1 MDDHDRE
8 LIGMPAMKTISSR
21 LVALLAGLF
30 LCIAALAAS
39 AWVTTRTQSSALT
52 TLYTGN
58 IVPLRN
64 LKVISDRYAVDV
76 VDAAHKVRAGTF
88 TFDKANGVMQEALA
102 EITRL
107 WPVYRKQ
114 ITDPAEA
121 RKADEAARLLAE
133 SRKATEALIAITAA
147 KDMARLVAFVEKDMY
162 PAIDAATEAV
172 GQLIEDQLVRA
183 EATKESAQGFGDF
196 TQNML
201 AGLSLVA
208 LVLAGL
214 GGIYVSRG
222 ITRPLRQAIR
232 AMTTL
237 AVVTRDPSP
246 EAVRGLDA
254 MELAGSR
261 RSDEVGEIARA
272 LETLRDGEIER
283 RRLIAEASTA
293 EQQRLERA
301 RRIEDLIRGF
311 EAGANQALGEV
322 QNSSE
327 QLRSASD
334 EMIGVARTTSEQA
347 GVVAAAT
354 HEAAESAKA
363 LTGVGDELASSIAE
377 IGRQAEQSSAFA
389 SQAAYKARATD
400 ETVNKLSDAGRSIVE
415 VVDLIKNIAGQT
427 NLLALNATIEAAR
440 AGDAGRGFAVV
451 AAEVKT
457 LAAQTTRAT
466 EVISEQA
473 MAIQEA
479 ATESIDAMQEITAMI
494 EEINQVASSIAV
506 AVTEQS
512 QATLG
517 IAENV
522 QQVAQGSEHA
532 AESISV
538 VHDAARKTG
547 TSADIVLEASNALKS
562 QSDLLREQVDRF
574 LRDVRAA

>member
-1 MDDHDRE
+1 MR
-8 LIGMPAMKTISSR
+8 TISSR

-30 LCIAALAAS
+30 FCIAALATS
-39 AWVTTRTQSSALT
+39 AWVTTRMQSSALT

-64 LKVISDRYAVDV
+64 LKIISDRYAVDV
-76 VDAAHKVRAGTF
+76 VDAAHKGLAGTF
-88 TFDKANGVMQEALA
+88 TSDKANAAMKEALA
-102 EITRL
+102 ENTRL
-107 WPVYRKQ
+107 WPVYRAQ
-114 ITDPAEA
+114 VTDAVEA
-121 RKADEAARLLAE
+121 TKADETARLLAE
-133 SRKATEALIAITAA
+133 SRKATETLISLITA
-147 KDMARLVAFVEKDMY
+147 KDMARFATFVEKEMY
-162 PAIDAATEAV
+162 PAIDPATEAV
-172 GQLIEDQLVRA
+172 GQLIELQLVRA

-196 TQNML
+196 TERML
-201 AGLSLVA
+201 AGLSLIA
-208 LVLAGL
+208 LVIAAL
-214 GGIYVSRG
+214 GGVYVVRG
-222 ITRPLRQAIR
+222 ITQPLRQAIR

-237 AVVTRDPSP
+237 AVVSRDPS
-246 EAVRGLDA
+246 ADAALGLDA
-254 MELAGSR
+254 MKLAGSH
-261 RSDEVGEIARA
+261 RSDEVGDIARA
-272 LETLRDGEIER
+272 LATLRDGEIER
-283 RRLIAEASTA
+283 RRLIAEANAA
-293 EQQRLERA
+293 ESQRLERA
-301 RRIEDLIRGF
+301 RRIDHLIHSF
-311 EAGANQALGEV
+311 ETGANQALGEV
-322 QNSSE
+322 QVSSD

-354 HEAAESAKA
+354 HQAAESAKA
-363 LTGVGDELASSIAE
+363 LNGVGDELAVSIAE

-389 SQAAYKARATD
+389 SQAAHKARATD
-400 ETVNKLSDAGRSIVE
+400 ETVGKLSDAGRSIVE
-415 VVDLIKNIAGQT
+415 VVDLIKTIAGQT

-440 AGDAGRGFAVV
+440 AGEAGRGFAVV

-457 LAAQTTRAT
+457 LAAQTTRAA

-479 ATESIDAMQEITAMI
+479 ATESIDAMQEITTMI
-494 EEINQVASSIAV
+494 EEINRVASSIAV

-547 TSADIVLEASNALKS
+547 TSADIVLEASTVLKS
-562 QSDLLREQVDRF
+562 QSDLLREQVNQF